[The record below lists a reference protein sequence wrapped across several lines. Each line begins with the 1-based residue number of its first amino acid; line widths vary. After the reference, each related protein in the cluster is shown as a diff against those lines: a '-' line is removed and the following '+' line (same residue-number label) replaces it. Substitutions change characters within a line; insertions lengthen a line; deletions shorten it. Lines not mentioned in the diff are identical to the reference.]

1 MKFTIKTLI
10 KIVFGCILVFSNGL
24 YAVDSAPADY
34 DTLATLLKEL
44 REIRQARYELQN
56 QWKDEK
62 EQLELIK
69 NLEGEKL
76 EILEEEKEIAK
87 KTLSE
92 LENSLSDTKKQNRIV
107 NESASHLRDWIDDS
121 CKSLLKEASR
131 YSILMNEDRQ
141 KGIHNILKEDTIMTD
156 KVVLYLNLLLD
167 TAISGT
173 KANVDRQILSFDSRN
188 YSADIL
194 TLGGTI
200 KFFITSD
207 DKLCGFGGGNKSDK
221 TWKKLEKKHA
231 ESIRTAIRVVNSELP
246 PKLVSVPVPTSIIER
261 DPE

>member
-1 MKFTIKTLI
+1 MKFTIKNLK
-10 KIVFGCILVFSNGL
+10 KIVFGYILVFSNGL

-76 EILEEEKEIAK
+76 EILKEEEKVAK

-92 LENSLSDTKKQNRIV
+92 LKNSLSDTKKQNQVV
-107 NESASHLRDWIDDS
+107 NESASHLRDWIDGS
-121 CKSLLKEASR
+121 CKSLLTEASR
-131 YSILMNEDRQ
+131 YSILMDEDRK
-141 KGIHNILKEDTIMTD
+141 KGIHNILKKDTTMTD
-156 KVVLYLNLLLD
+156 KIVLYLNLLLD
-167 TAISGT
+167 TAISGI
-173 KANVDRQILSFDSRN
+173 KANVGRQILNLDGDN
-188 YSADIL
+188 YSTDVL
-194 TLGGTI
+194 TLGGTL
-200 KFFITSD
+200 KYFVTAD
-207 DKLCGFGGGNKSDK
+207 NKLCGFGEGNTSDNS
-221 TWKKLEKKHA
+221 WKKLDQKYA

-246 PKLVSVPVPTSIIER
+246 PKLVSVPVPPSVIKR
-261 DPE
+261 NPE